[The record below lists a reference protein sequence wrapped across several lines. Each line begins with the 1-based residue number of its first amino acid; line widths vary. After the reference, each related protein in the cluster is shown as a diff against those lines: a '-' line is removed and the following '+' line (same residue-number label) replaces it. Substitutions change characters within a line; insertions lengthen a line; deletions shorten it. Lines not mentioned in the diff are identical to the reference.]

1 MKIIGLQKNIKQGVF
16 AVSNIAGK
24 NNNLPILNNIVIQ
37 AVDGG
42 IRFVS
47 TNLEIGVTST
57 VRGKIEKEGIFTVDA
72 KIFLDYINLL
82 PNKKV
87 ELSVKDNNLEV
98 NAENYQ
104 TKIKGQSADEYPLIP
119 DLDKDNYFSLKISE
133 FKKALSKVIFSVSTD
148 ENRLALSGVLFMI
161 EEDNLTLVATDSYR
175 LAEKT
180 IKIKTN
186 YQNNDEKELKKL
198 IVPTKALQEVLRIVS
213 GDYDDNKEVDDIKFY
228 INDNQILFSF
238 GSVEVVSRLIDEQY
252 PDYKQIIP
260 QNHKT
265 TCTIEKQELTRAIK
279 TSAIFSKTG
288 INDINLDFLT
298 QKQKTI
304 ISSISGQTGENVVNL
319 DAKIEGLDNN
329 ITINYRYLLDGLNN
343 MTSDLIRLEIID
355 SNTPALIKSEQD
367 PTYLYIVMPIKK

>member
-72 KIFLDYINLL
+72 KVFLDYINLL
-82 PNKKV
+82 ANKKV
-87 ELSVKDNNLEV
+87 ELEVKDNNLSI

-104 TKIKGQSADEYPLIP
+104 TKIKGQSAEEYPLIP
-119 DLDKDNYFSLKISE
+119 ELDKSNYFSLKISD
-133 FKKALSKVIFSVSTD
+133 FKKALSKVIFAVSTD
-148 ENRLALSGVLFMI
+148 ENRMALSGVLFVI
-161 EEDNLTLVATDSYR
+161 EDDNLTLAATDSYR

-180 IKIKTN
+180 VKVKTN
-186 YQNNDEKELKKL
+186 YQNNEENSQKKI
-198 IVPTKALQEVLRIVS
+198 IVPTKALQEVLRIIS
-213 GDYDDNKEVDDIKFY
+213 GDYDDNKEIDEIKVY
-228 INDNQILFSF
+228 LNDNQILFSF
-238 GSVEVVSRLIDEQY
+238 GCVEVVSRLIDEQY

-260 QNHKT
+260 QKSNT
-265 TCTIEKQELTRAIK
+265 TCIIEKQELIRAIK
-279 TSAIFSKTG
+279 TSAIFSKIG
-288 INDINLDFLT
+288 INDINLDFLGD
-298 QKQKTI
+298 KQKSI
-304 ISSISGQTGENVVNL
+304 VSSISGQSGENVVNL
-319 DAKIEGLDNN
+319 DAKIEGVDNN

-343 MTSDLIRLEIID
+343 VTSDLIRLEIVD
-355 SNTPALIKSEQD
+355 SNTPALIKSEDD

>member
-37 AVDGG
+37 AIDGG
-42 IRFVS
+42 IRFIS

-57 VRGKIEKEGIFTVDA
+57 VRGKIEAEGMFTVDA

-82 PNKKV
+82 PNKRV
-87 ELSVKDNNLEV
+87 ELEVKDTNLNI

-104 TKIKGQSADEYPLIP
+104 TKIKGQSAEEYPLIP
-119 DLDKDNYFSLKISE
+119 DLDSENFFTLKISD
-133 FKKALSKVIFSVSTD
+133 FKKSLSKVIFAVSND
-148 ENRLALSGVLFMI
+148 ENRLALSGVLFTI
-161 EEDNLTLVATDSYR
+161 EDDNLTFAATDSYR

-186 YQNNDEKELKKL
+186 YQNTEEGGLKRI
-198 IVPTKALQEVLRIVS
+198 IVPTKALQEVLRIIS
-213 GDYDDNKEVDDIKFY
+213 GDYDDNKEIDEIKFY
-228 INDNQILFSF
+228 LNDNQILFSF

-265 TCTIEKQELTRAIK
+265 TCIIEKQELVRAIK

-288 INDINLDFLT
+288 INDINLDFLLGS
-298 QKQKTI
+298 QKTV
-304 ISSISGQTGENVVNL
+304 ISSISGQSGENIVNL
-319 DAKIEGLDNN
+319 DAKIEGTDNS

-343 MTSDLIRLEIID
+343 IDSDLIRAEITD
-355 SNTPALIKSEQD
+355 SNTPAIIKSDAD
-367 PTYLYIVMPIKK
+367 PTYLYIVMPIKR